1 MATPLSLITLALKD
15 IEVLGVG
22 QTAKSEDTND
32 AFTTLNQMIAEW
44 NRKRWLVFRLVSTG
58 FTSTG
63 ATSYTVGPGGNYNLS
78 PRPARLESAFL
89 RQLIQSPPNQV
100 DIPLELIQSRE
111 EYDRIRLKQ
120 LTSIPAYVF
129 YDPGFPTGTL
139 YPWPVPQTTIYQVFI
154 TTMAVLAAFATL
166 TETVSLPAE
175 YEAAIRYNLGA
186 RLLAQYGVPDKPAVL
201 RQAKLSLNTLRQ
213 ANAAITPLLMP
224 AELYRPGI
232 YNVYAD
238 RYY

>member
-22 QTAKSEDTND
+22 QTAKAEDQND
-32 AFTTLNQMIAEW
+32 AFVTLNQMIAEW

-63 ATSYTVGPGGNYNLS
+63 AVSYTVGPAGNYALS

-89 RQLIQSPPNQV
+89 RQLLQGAPNQV
-100 DIPLELIQSRE
+100 DVPLELIQSRE

-120 LTSIPAYVF
+120 LTSFPSYIF
-129 YDPGFPTGTL
+129 YDPAFPTGVL
-139 YPWPVPQTTIYQVFI
+139 YPWPVPTASIYSVFI
-154 TTMAVLAAFATL
+154 TTMAVLSAFTSL

-175 YEAAIRYNLGA
+175 YEAAIRYNLGQ
-186 RLLAQYGVPDKPAVL
+186 RLLAAYGVPDKPAVL

-213 ANAAITPLLMP
+213 ANAAITPLVMP
-224 AELYRPGI
+224 GELWRPGN